1 MYYGN
6 NRNLFLCFLLFN
18 SYFCPNKSNINN
30 MQPLFQRLQRFIN
43 VHTSSLLL
51 KSIRLFE
58 LKARYW
64 DDKTIHNHI
73 HDEIYKVSCDLVELH
88 EKFPVLHVITNY
100 HDLKNVLWDST
111 FIESISPDER
121 KKYRNY
127 DNIYIDHNELKKNPT
142 IYDEQLPY
150 FSGII
155 LSIYFTE
162 YIEFL
167 QSKLPEEKIAHIQK
181 EQKATFECQLN
192 PAQINLLTEC
202 LNDVRMFTKTITNK
216 TLEDIFSCNLDQ
228 PIKTRNNRLLVYFF
242 SALDDRS
249 LITRNWQSVI
259 DKNKLF
265 LSSGKGILLK
275 QSDLSTANS
284 EIKITPPLGSENID
298 KYLKQLKNH

>member
-73 HDEIYKVSCDLVELH
+73 HDEIYKVSCDLVELQEH
-88 EKFPVLHVITNY
+88 FLVLHVITNY
-100 HDLKNVLWDST
+100 HGLKNVLWDST
-111 FIESISPDER
+111 LIESISPDER

-181 EQKATFECQLN
+181 KQKATFECQLN